1 VLPTYRANVDRVR
14 VSICGGGGNL
24 EIEVA
29 QHLSCTH
36 ASAMFF
42 PPTLPNQPFT
52 PMANPN
58 RIIALYCWVLGES
71 HTSFR
76 VDIGDS
82 GTVYD
87 LIKAIAAILEPDERP
102 ALAGIGADELVL
114 WKVSSL
120 LYVEYFMLTTLLKG
134 IHSG

>member
-1 VLPTYRANVDRVR
+1 MHPYGPYKVTLLRT
-14 VSICGGGGNL
+14 GNL

-36 ASAMFF
+36 ASA
-42 PPTLPNQPFT
+42 TVLPAAASQPFT